1 MKRIILGLFAIALS
15 LGVSAQVI
23 APLTGTAMVKSYSN
37 ASHVKT
43 YITYDTVTNTGTNFL
58 TNKVLVSG
66 AAQTVTV
73 QWTAVK
79 LSGTVAGTVTLQ
91 ASLDGLNFAAYTA
104 NATVENTTFTTFT
117 ATDVATQ
124 TKLWVIKNNP
134 YPWYRV
140 TWTGAGTMAAVQ
152 SVVYNAH

>member
-1 MKRIILGLFAIALS
+1 MKKFLFFLFLCLAIVAK
-15 LGVSAQVI
+15 AQVI
-23 APLTGTAMVKSYSN
+23 PPLTGTPMYKSYSN

-43 YITYDTVTNTGTNFL
+43 YISYDTVTNTATNYL
-58 TNKVLVSG
+58 TNKYAVSG
-66 AAQTVTV
+66 PGQTVTV

-79 LSGTVAGTVTLQ
+79 LSGTVAGTLTLQ
-91 ASLDGLNFAAYTA
+91 ASLDGLNFFAYTA

-124 TKLWVIKNNP
+124 TKAFVIKNNP

-140 TWTGAGTMAAVQ
+140 SWTGAGTMAATQ
-152 SVVYNAH
+152 SAVWTLH